1 MKPYKLMVLILLLLF
16 LYNLDGSSQNI
27 PNGYYNSDKY
37 YSWFIYCN
45 NDTVMF
51 TDYSPMKSTMIYKGI
66 FDGKKWINFIPVKNK
81 FESSYKIVQK
91 EKSDSISVL
100 RFNMYHL
107 NGKMFSQDFDGT
119 RPNDMW
125 FNEALRCR
133 LAYITP
139 DNISI
144 NRDTTLL
151 FNGEFIEMKLSNNRF
166 TSASLTI
173 QGQGK
178 FITIPIIKDSLVT
191 VDVFQAP
198 PIFYQDEQKRMRY
211 VYSAKKQTVKIRFN
225 FPFHK
230 EWHSFIKTDTPYV
243 IRGCCQEAV
252 KEYFPTLEK

>member
-1 MKPYKLMVLILLLLF
+1 MNNKKLYTILLVLF
-16 LYNLDGSSQNI
+16 LYNSNSSSQNI
-27 PNGYYNSDKY
+27 PNGYYNSDKFQ
-37 YSWFIYCN
+37 WFIYCH
-45 NDTVMF
+45 NDTIIFPSF
-51 TDYSPMKSTMIYKGI
+51 TVTKSTTINQGI
-66 FDGKKWINFIPVKNK
+66 FDGKKWINFMPVKNK
-81 FESSYKIVQK
+81 IESSYKIVQK

-107 NGKMFSQDFDGT
+107 NGKMFSQEFDGT

-151 FNGEFIEMKLSNNRF
+151 FNGQFIEMKLPNNRF

-173 QGQGK
+173 QGKGK

-211 VYSAKKQTVKIRFN
+211 VYSAKKHTVKIRFN
-225 FPFHK
+225 FPFYK
-230 EWHSFIKTDTPYV
+230 EWHSFIKTDNPYV
-243 IRGCCQEAV
+243 IGGRCQEV
-252 KEYFPTLEK
+252 IKEYFPTLEK

>member
-1 MKPYKLMVLILLLLF
+1 MVLILLLLF

-51 TDYSPMKSTMIYKGI
+51 TDHSAMKCIMIYKGI

-91 EKSDSISVL
+91 EKSDSISIL
-100 RFNMYHL
+100 RFNLYHL
-107 NGKMFSQDFDGT
+107 NGKMFSQDFDGSG
-119 RPNDMW
+119 PYDMW
-125 FNEALRCR
+125 FNSPLRCR

-151 FNGEFIEMKLSNNRF
+151 FDGQFIEMKLPNNRF

-173 QGQGK
+173 QGRGK
-178 FITIPIIKDSLVT
+178 YITVPIIKDSLVT

>member
-1 MKPYKLMVLILLLLF
+1 MKPYKLIIWILLLLF
-16 LYNLDGSSQNI
+16 LYNSNGTSQNI

-51 TDYSPMKSTMIYKGI
+51 TDHSAMKCIMIYKGI

-91 EKSDSISVL
+91 EKSDSISIL
-100 RFNMYHL
+100 RFNLYHL
-107 NGKMFSQDFDGT
+107 NGKMFSQDFDGSG
-119 RPNDMW
+119 PYDMW
-125 FNEALRCR
+125 FNSPLRCR

-151 FNGEFIEMKLSNNRF
+151 FDGQFIEMKLPNNRF

-173 QGQGK
+173 QGRGK
-178 FITIPIIKDSLVT
+178 YITVPIIKDSLVT

-225 FPFHK
+225 FPFYK
-230 EWHSFIKTDTPYV
+230 EWHNFIKTDNPYV